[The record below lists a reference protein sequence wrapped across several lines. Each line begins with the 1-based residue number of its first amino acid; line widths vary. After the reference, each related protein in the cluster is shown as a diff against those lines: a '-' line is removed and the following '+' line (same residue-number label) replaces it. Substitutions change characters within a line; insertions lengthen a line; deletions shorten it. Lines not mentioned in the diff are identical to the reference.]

1 MGVRCGAGACDARQT
16 RTDGRTD
23 EHTRSSDMGCDYFD
37 PTDCG
42 GVGGGGGGG
51 GGGGRAASDTVGGG
65 SGERARPV
73 RKT

>member
-1 MGVRCGAGACDARQT
+1 MGR
-16 RTDGRTD
+16 
-23 EHTRSSDMGCDYFD
+23 DYFD

-42 GVGGGGGGG
+42 GV

-65 SGERARPV
+65 SGERGRPV